1 MSATVSPAP
10 GFVVHASE
18 FERVLGPAPRIVEV
32 IATGAHE
39 GPVYAAD
46 EDALYFT
53 TVPRRSGHL
62 DLTLPLVSVR
72 RLALDGRRF
81 PLEQN
86 RLTTLRAPANAAN
99 GMTMDRE
106 GRLVMC
112 EQGSF
117 LEPAAITRLDR
128 RTGAIETL
136 VDGAGGLPLNSPNDV
151 VVTRDGA
158 IWFTDPSYG
167 FLQGFRPEPAAADLV
182 YRYDRGA
189 RRLDVVA
196 AGFDKPNGL
205 VFAPAEDVLYVSD
218 NGAPQQLLAFD
229 VDGGRLRNRRVFAPG
244 TPGHP
249 DGLAVDDAGRV
260 YASATNG
267 IHVFSPTG
275 EPIGEIELPGAVN
288 FTFGGR
294 DGDILFV
301 TADAAIWA
309 CCFRTAGSR
318 R

>member
-10 GFVVHASE
+10 GFVIHATE
-18 FERVLGPAPRIVEV
+18 FERVLGPDPRIVEV
-32 IATGAHE
+32 IATDAHE

-136 VDGAGGLPLNSPNDV
+136 VEGAAGLPLNWPNDV

-158 IWFTDPSYG
+158 VWFTDPSYG
-167 FLQGFRPEPAAADLV
+167 FLQGFRPPPGLPDRV
-182 YRYDRGA
+182 YRHDPVTGRTEA
-189 RRLDVVA
+189 VA
-196 AGFDKPNGL
+196 DGFDKPNGL
-205 VFAPAEDVLYVSD
+205 VFSPAEDVLYVSD

-229 VDGGRLRNRRVFAPG
+229 VDGARLRNRRVFAAG

-249 DGLAVDDAGRV
+249 DGLAVDAAGRV
-260 YASATNG
+260 YASAVNG
-267 IHVFSPTG
+267 IHVFSPSG

-288 FTFGGR
+288 FTFGGA
-294 DGDILFV
+294 DGNVLLV
-301 TADAAIWA
+301 TADTAIWA
-309 CCFRTAGSR
+309 VLLRPM
-318 R
+318 

>member
-1 MSATVSPAP
+1 MSTIVSLTP
-10 GFVVHASE
+10 GFVIHAGE
-18 FERVLGPAPRIVEV
+18 FERVLGPDPRIDRV
-32 IATGAHE
+32 IATDAHE

-53 TVPRRSGHL
+53 SVPRRSGHL
-62 DLTLPLVSVR
+62 DLVLPLVSVR

-81 PLEQN
+81 PLEPQ

-99 GMTMDRE
+99 GMAMDGE

-117 LEPAAITRLDR
+117 LEPAAITRMDR

-151 VVTRDGA
+151 VVARDGA
-158 IWFTDPSYG
+158 VWFTDPSYG
-167 FLQGFRPEPAAADLV
+167 HLQGFRPEPSCADAV
-182 YRYDRGA
+182 YRHDRA
-189 RRLDVVA
+189 SRRLDVVA

-205 VFAPAEDVLYVSD
+205 AFSPAEDVLYVSD
-218 NGAPQQLLAFD
+218 NGAPHQVLAFD
-229 VDGGRLRNRRVFAPG
+229 VAGDRLRNRRVFAAG

-249 DGLAVDDAGRV
+249 DGLAVDAAGRV
-260 YASATNG
+260 YASAAGG
-267 IHVFSPTG
+267 IHVFSPAG

-294 DGDILFV
+294 DRDILFV
-301 TADAAIWA
+301 TADTAIWA
-309 CCFRTAGSR
+309 VQLCATGA
-318 R
+318 

>member
-1 MSATVSPAP
+1 MTAIASP
-10 GFVVHASE
+10 GFVVHARE
-18 FERVLGPAPRIVEV
+18 FERVLGPDPRIVQA
-32 IATGAHE
+32 IATDAHE

-62 DLTLPLVSVR
+62 DVTLPLVSVR

-81 PLEQN
+81 PLGQE

-99 GMTMDRE
+99 GMTIDRE

-117 LEPAAITRLDR
+117 LEPAAITRMDR

-151 VVTRDGA
+151 VVTRDGS

-167 FLQGFRPEPAAADLV
+167 HLQGFRPEPVAADLV
-182 YRYDRGA
+182 YRYDRA
-189 RRLDVVA
+189 TRTLDAVA
-196 AGFDKPNGL
+196 GGFDKPNGL
-205 VFAPAEDVLYVSD
+205 VFSPAEDVLYVSD
-218 NGAPQQLLAFD
+218 NGAPQHVVAFD
-229 VDGGRLRNRRVFAPG
+229 VAGGRATGRRVFATG

-249 DGLAVDDAGRV
+249 DGLAVDAEGRL
-260 YASATNG
+260 YASADDG
-267 IHVFSPTG
+267 IHVFSPGG
-275 EPIGEIELPGAVN
+275 ELIGEIELPGAVN

-294 DGDILFV
+294 DGDVLLV
-301 TADAAIWA
+301 TADNAIWA
-309 CCFRTAGSR
+309 VLLG
-318 R
+318 

>member
-1 MSATVSPAP
+1 MSTVAP
-10 GFVVHASE
+10 P
-18 FERVLGPAPRIVEV
+18 RVVEV
-32 IATGAHE
+32 IATDAHE

-53 TVPRRSGHL
+53 TVPRRSSHL

-72 RLALDGRRF
+72 RLALDGLRF
-81 PLEQN
+81 PLEPH

-106 GRLVMC
+106 GRLVIC

-136 VDGAGGLPLNSPNDV
+136 VDGAGGLPLASPNDV
-151 VVTRDGA
+151 VVARDGA
-158 IWFTDPSYG
+158 VWFTDPGYG

-182 YRYDRGA
+182 YRYDPAA
-189 RRLDVVA
+189 RRLAVVA
-196 AGFDKPNGL
+196 DGFDKPNGL
-205 VFAPAEDVLYVSD
+205 AFSPGEDVLYVSD

-229 VDGGRLRNRRVFAPG
+229 VDGGRLSGRRVFAAG

-249 DGLAVDDAGRV
+249 DGLAVDAAGRV
-260 YASATNG
+260 YASAANG
-267 IHVFSPTG
+267 IHVFSPG
-275 EPIGEIELPGAVN
+275 GGRLAEIELPGAVN
-288 FTFGGR
+288 FTFGR
-294 DGDILFV
+294 DGRVLLV
-301 TADAAIWA
+301 TADTAVWA
-309 CCFRTAGSR
+309 VLLDGQDSR
-318 R
+318 

>member
-1 MSATVSPAP
+1 MSTITASAP
-10 GFVVHASE
+10 SFAVGGCE
-18 FERVLGPAPRIVEV
+18 LV
-32 IATGAHE
+32 IATDAHE
-39 GPVYAAD
+39 GPRYAAD

-62 DLTLPLVSVR
+62 DVALPLVSVR
-72 RLALDGRRF
+72 RLALDGLRF
-81 PLEQN
+81 PLEPH

-99 GMTMDRE
+99 GMTMDRD

-128 RTGAIETL
+128 RTGAIETV

-151 VVTRDGA
+151 VVARDGA
-158 IWFTDPSYG
+158 VWFTDPSYG

-196 AGFDKPNGL
+196 SGFDKPNGL
-205 VFAPAEDVLYVSD
+205 VFSPGEDILYVSD
-218 NGAPQQLLAFD
+218 NGAPAQLLAFD
-229 VDGGRLRNRRVFAPG
+229 VSGGRLSGRRVFAAG

-249 DGLAVDDAGRV
+249 DGLAVDARGRV
-260 YASATNG
+260 YASAADG
-267 IHVFSPTG
+267 IHVFSPGG
-275 EPIGEIELPGAVN
+275 ERIGEIELPGAVN

-294 DGDILFV
+294 DRDVLFV
-301 TADAAIWA
+301 TADTAIWA
-309 CCFRTAGSR
+309 VLPGARRQDSR
-318 R
+318 